1 MPLPPSDPPDP
12 GLAVVSIRLPADLLE
27 KVKAA
32 AIAED
37 LPYTIFIRRVLR
49 KALQK
54 TSRSQ
59 AA

>member
-1 MPLPPSDPPDP
+1 
-12 GLAVVSIRLPADLLE
+12 LPADLLE